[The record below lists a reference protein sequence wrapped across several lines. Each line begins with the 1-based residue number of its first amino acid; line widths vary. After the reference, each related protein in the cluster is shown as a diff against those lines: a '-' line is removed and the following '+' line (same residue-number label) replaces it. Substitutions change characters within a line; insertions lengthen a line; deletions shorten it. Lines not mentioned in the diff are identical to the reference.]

1 MFLRNQFKSVGMF
14 KLPLVKKQEISLE
27 DVSLIGYDKVNQS
40 NDYKGTKWG
49 DEINYFG
56 EEAPKFKYFKI
67 TGVNK
72 MNNDYVNNDYD
83 GDYKSKEEFYDSVE
97 RHSEIVFEWKDK
109 SYEICSMDGK
119 RWWFFNVTDD
129 TQVIVNTIEELMN
142 CEIDGEKLVDIC
154 TKFTVIERTF

>member
-1 MFLRNQFKSVGMF
+1 
-14 KLPLVKKQEISLE
+14 
-27 DVSLIGYDKVNQS
+27 
-40 NDYKGTKWG
+40 
-49 DEINYFG
+49 
-56 EEAPKFKYFKI
+56 
-67 TGVNK
+67 

-129 TQVIVNTIEELMN
+129 TEVIVNTIEELMN
-142 CEIDGEKLVDIC
+142 YEIDGERLVDTAQNSLSLKEHFNFIN
-154 TKFTVIERTF
+154 KPLKKQKS